1 MNNIVVAII
10 AIFASTGFWQFIMM
24 LWQSKK
30 KNQSALERAVIAM
43 LHDKLYER
51 AERYISRGGITVQ
64 ELDNLKYIYEP
75 YAEMGGNGTGKTLYN
90 HCVNLPIISEEFTH
104 EEVVK

>member
-1 MNNIVVAII
+1 
-10 AIFASTGFWQFIMM
+10 
-24 LWQSKK
+24 
-30 KNQSALERAVIAM
+30 M

-75 YAEMGGNGTGKTLYN
+75 YAEMGGNGTGRKLYED
-90 HCVNLPIISEEFTH
+90 CIRLPIISEDYTH